1 MADENTTPTST
12 PSVASSAS
20 ANTGIKPQPAGTN
33 NYSLAG
39 YDTAPTNIGKF
50 LLNWQNKIEIA
61 TDGLDNVNDITKAAW
76 ARLAAGINNLTPAEN
91 DTTANDEYYDGEG
104 FGTSDVTSKRYQFTV
119 AGHRVYSDKAQ
130 DYIASKM
137 LEIGD
142 NLKTL
147 MRVTFADGSQVYGIV
162 TLTNIVPAGGQ
173 PGAKQTFSFV
183 AVFNGKPKFVPAS
196 AKK

>member
-1 MADENTTPTST
+1 MAEGTTGVGGLT
-12 PSVASSAS
+12 P
-20 ANTGIKPQPAGTN
+20 QE
-33 NYSLAG
+33 
-39 YDTAPTNIGKF
+39 APTKIGKF

-61 TDGLDNVNDITKAAW
+61 VDDETDITQAATAKW

-104 FGTSDVTSKRYQFTV
+104 FGTSDVTSKRYQFTI
-119 AGHRVYSDKAQ
+119 AGHRVYGDAAQ
-130 DYIASKM
+130 DYIAKKM

-147 MRVTFADGSQVYGIV
+147 LRVTFADGSQVYGVV

-173 PGAKQTFSFV
+173 PGAKQTFSV
-183 AVFNGKPKFVPAS
+183 VCVFNGKPKFVPAAS
-196 AKK
+196 N

>member
-1 MADENTTPTST
+1 MAEDTNLTACTTSPASTNSGALSENEP
-12 PSVASSAS
+12 
-20 ANTGIKPQPAGTN
+20 
-33 NYSLAG
+33 
-39 YDTAPTNIGKF
+39 APTHIGKF
-50 LLNWQNKIEIA
+50 LLNWQNTIEIA
-61 TDGLDNVNDITKAAW
+61 TDGLENAEDYTKAKW

-119 AGHRVYSDKAQ
+119 AGHRVYGDAAQ
-130 DYIASKM
+130 DYVASKM

-142 NLKTL
+142 ALKTL
-147 MRVTFADGSQVYGIV
+147 LRVTFADGSQIVGIV

-183 AVFNGKPKFVPAS
+183 AVFNGKPKFIPAS
-196 AKK
+196 AAGH

>member
-1 MADENTTPTST
+1 MADDTHLT
-12 PSVASSAS
+12 
-20 ANTGIKPQPAGTN
+20 AGTGLPA
-33 NYSLAG
+33 STG
-39 YDTAPTNIGKF
+39 SAPTNIGKF

-61 TDGLDNVNDITKAAW
+61 TDGLTNVDDITKAAW

-91 DTTANDEYYDGEG
+91 DTTANDEYYYGEG

-119 AGHRVYSDKAQ
+119 AGHRVYGDKAQ

-173 PGAKQTFSFV
+173 PGAKQTFSV
-183 AVFNGKPKFVPAS
+183 VCVFNGKPKFVPAT
-196 AKK
+196 K

>member
-1 MADENTTPTST
+1 MADENTTPTHE
-12 PSVASSAS
+12 SSAV
-20 ANTGIKPQPAGTN
+20 TQPAGTPS
-33 NYSLAG
+33 SLTG
-39 YDTAPTNIGKF
+39 DNSAPTKIGKF

-61 TDGLDNVNDITKAAW
+61 TDGLAHADSIEQATW
-76 ARLAAGINNLTPAEN
+76 ARLAAGINNLTPAGN
-91 DTTANDEYYDGEG
+91 DTTVNDEYYDGEG

-119 AGHRVYSDKAQ
+119 AGHRVYGDKAQ

-147 MRVTFADGSQVYGIV
+147 MRVTFADGSQVYGVV

-183 AVFNGKPKFVPAS
+183 AVFNGKPKFVPAPAS
-196 AKK
+196 HN